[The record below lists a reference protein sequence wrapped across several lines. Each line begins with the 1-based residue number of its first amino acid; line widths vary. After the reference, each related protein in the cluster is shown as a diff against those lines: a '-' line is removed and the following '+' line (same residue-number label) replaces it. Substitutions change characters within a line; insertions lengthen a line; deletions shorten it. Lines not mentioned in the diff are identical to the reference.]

1 VLRAI
6 ASNRAAIAARPSRS
20 PRTHRRSR
28 GPIAGIALLLTA
40 LSVPLGGCGESQQE
54 KAQKTA
60 MNTVC
65 AARADIK
72 SRLTTLKTIVPS
84 AATLPQLKAEGAAL
98 LEDLKE
104 IRGAQADLAPA
115 RKQQVQQATQT
126 FQSEV
131 TAILSSVSSLTSSS
145 LSSAGAQLSSALG
158 QLESSYRKALEPIEC
173 P

>member
-1 VLRAI
+1 MSI
-6 ASNRAAIAARPSRS
+6 P
-20 PRTHRRSR
+20 
-28 GPIAGIALLLTA
+28 
-40 LSVPLGGCGESQQE
+40 LSGCGESQQE
-54 KAQKTA
+54 KTQKAA

-72 SRLTTLKTIVPS
+72 SRLATLKTIAPS

-98 LEDLKE
+98 VEDLKK

-131 TAILSSVSSLTSSS
+131 TTILSSVSSLTSSS
-145 LSSAGAQLSSALG
+145 LSSAGAQLRGALTR
-158 QLESSYRKALEPIEC
+158 LESSYAKAFGPIEC